1 MNGLAVELRSL
12 TKRFGDFTA
21 VNEISMKIER
31 GCVYGFLGPNG
42 SGKSTTIR
50 MLCGLLAPTSGEAFI
65 LGEHI
70 ASKGG
75 ELRRKIGYMSQKFSL
90 YHDLTVIENL
100 TLYAGL
106 YDLHKE
112 AKRRRIEEMLA
123 FTGLEERRNDLTHV
137 LPGGRRQKLALG
149 CSILHDPP
157 ILFLDEPTGGV
168 DPKSRREFWKVIYG
182 LSQKGT
188 TVMVTTHFMDE
199 AEHCDR
205 VALIYNGELIADDSP
220 ANLKRQLPGF
230 MYEIEGS
237 HIMALLEKIKSDASL
252 PLIDANFFGTKLHV
266 LLGEEYDFGSSPS
279 FEGYGV
285 KRILP
290 VMEDVFAHLVRTNT
304 RHDRKTK
311 QEDPDGPMKE

>member
-31 GCVYGFLGPNG
+31 GCVYGFLGPNS

-123 FTGLEERRNDLTHV
+123 FTGLEERH
-137 LPGGRRQKLALG
+137 RRDYA
-149 CSILHDPP
+149 SIPP
-157 ILFLDEPTGGV
+157 
-168 DPKSRREFWKVIYG
+168 
-182 LSQKGT
+182 
-188 TVMVTTHFMDE
+188 
-199 AEHCDR
+199 
-205 VALIYNGELIADDSP
+205 
-220 ANLKRQLPGF
+220 
-230 MYEIEGS
+230 
-237 HIMALLEKIKSDASL
+237 
-252 PLIDANFFGTKLHV
+252 
-266 LLGEEYDFGSSPS
+266 
-279 FEGYGV
+279 
-285 KRILP
+285 
-290 VMEDVFAHLVRTNT
+290 LV
-304 RHDRKTK
+304 
-311 QEDPDGPMKE
+311 PDGTIQQRNVSMTSKIGRASCRERV